1 MKKRTPLQ
9 EYEVIFFQRGRP
21 RLPKI
26 AMTPKQALVASD
38 ILARSTPHGQDIL
51 IYLMEE
57 WQGAGHVVEPT
68 TTNILLKYTVGSKL
82 HSMAGLRSGWVQTN
96 PLIVIDW
103 NVLRKLRMF
112 PAKAIDKFQSAVT
125 EITTPEITES
135 AAHITVDDAF
145 DLDCAK
151 GLLKAMHDLSQAAH
165 KPRPKPKRTRD
176 SSLPRLDITVGA
188 ETLDGIRETLQGC
201 ESRVQELFAVLIQ
214 GWNQAGGKVHC
225 YRPGRIYLKL
235 TTRETEAGVLPW
247 PMRHTFNL
255 AVLAAPKGKRGPTI
269 TVAWGLAR
277 GEYAYMNY
285 AVKKVKDFGAVVSH
299 LPGFAQQGVVRRIV
313 IDDQFPSLV
322 DIISGEMQNGEK
334 MQGMWGQPLKKIGF
348 TTEIKPHSFR
358 VMKYQK

>member
-26 AMTPKQALVASD
+26 PMTPKQALVAGD

-57 WQGAGHVVEPT
+57 WQDADHIVEPT

-82 HSMAGLRSGWVQTN
+82 YSMAGLRSGWVATN
-96 PLIVIDW
+96 PLIVIGW
-103 NVLRKLRMF
+103 EGLRKERMY
-112 PAKAIDKFQSAVT
+112 PSKAIDKFQSAVT
-125 EITTPEITES
+125 KITTPEITES
-135 AAHITVDDAF
+135 AAHIVVDKAF

-151 GLLKAMHDLSQAAH
+151 GLLKAMHDLAQAAH
-165 KPRPKPKRTRD
+165 KPRPKPKREWD
-176 SSLPRLDITVGA
+176 ASLPRLDITVGP
-188 ETLDGIRETLQGC
+188 ETLYGIQDTLLAC

-269 TVAWGLAR
+269 DIAWNLAR
-277 GEYAYMNY
+277 GEFAYMDY
-285 AVKKVKDFGAVVSH
+285 AAKKVKQFEAVVSH

-313 IDDQFPSLV
+313 IDDQFQSKHAGRLLKAMLAL
-322 DIISGEMQNGEK
+322 GEIQV
-334 MQGMWGQPLKKIGF
+334 LK
-348 TTEIKPHSFR
+348 
-358 VMKYQK
+358 

>member
-1 MKKRTPLQ
+1 MKKKTPLP

-51 IYLMEE
+51 VYLMEE

-68 TTNILLKYTVGSKL
+68 TTDIVLKYTVGSKL
-82 HSMAGLRSGWVQTN
+82 YSMAGLRSGWVPTN
-96 PLIVIDW
+96 PLIVINW

-151 GLLKAMHDLSQAAH
+151 GLLKAMDDLAQAAH
-165 KPRPKPKRTRD
+165 APRPKRKRTWD
-176 SSLPRLDITVGA
+176 ASLPRLDITVGT

-225 YRPGRIYLKL
+225 YRQGRVYLKL
-235 TTRETEAGVLPW
+235 TTREIPR

-285 AVKKVKDFGAVVSH
+285 AVKKVKDFEAVVSH
-299 LPGFAQQGVVRRIV
+299 LPGFAQKKVVRLIV
-313 IDDQFPSLV
+313 IDDRFQSRHARKLL
-322 DIISGEMQNGEK
+322 EAMLA
-334 MQGMWGQPLKKIGF
+334 LKSAGA
-348 TTEIKPHSFR
+348 
-358 VMKYQK
+358 